1 MRAGR
6 GNRRRGPGVLAP
18 SVPSPHLPWA
28 CPPGPAGAAVGQLMG
43 VSHVAVSHVGAICP
57 DRGRLPHFLPP
68 ATAARMEGGSCR
80 GRRLGHKRLLPGG
93 PPGDPAGEASAEAP
107 GDPPAEPPAEV
118 LGGPPG
124 DPSGGVPGSPL
135 GESPGEAPGGPPR
148 TGWEAGSP
156 RGWAGGAHSCSV
168 P

>member
-1 MRAGR
+1 M
-6 GNRRRGPGVLAP
+6 L
-18 SVPSPHLPWA
+18 SPHLPWA
-28 CPPGPAGAAVGQLMG
+28 RPPGPAGAAVGQLMG

-68 ATAARMEGGSCR
+68 ATAAGMEGGSCR
-80 GRRLGHKRLLPGG
+80 GRRLGHKRLLAGG
-93 PPGDPAGEASAEAP
+93 PP

-124 DPSGGVPGSPL
+124 DPSGGVPSSPL